1 MNQLRVYLEKTTTTT
16 KKENKRK
23 KKTPLQEI
31 SNFWHHKAIFYLC
44 DSSSLFILCKFSMLL
59 LFTPGVPGESGVG
72 LVPGEGLALD
82 EMARQ
87 GLARSPAASCLAGGG
102 AG

>member
-1 MNQLRVYLEKTTTTT
+1 
-16 KKENKRK
+16 
-23 KKTPLQEI
+23 
-31 SNFWHHKAIFYLC
+31 
-44 DSSSLFILCKFSMLL
+44 MLL